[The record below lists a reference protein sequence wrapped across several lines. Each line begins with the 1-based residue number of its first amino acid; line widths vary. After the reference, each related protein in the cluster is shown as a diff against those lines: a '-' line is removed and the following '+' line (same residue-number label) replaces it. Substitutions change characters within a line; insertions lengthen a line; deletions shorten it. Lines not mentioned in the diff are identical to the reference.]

1 MPKLVFI
8 TSRFPYPLEKGDKL
22 RAFFFIKELSK
33 NYEVVLISLSDK
45 KIEKKQFQKIE
56 EICAK
61 VYCLQLNKAT
71 IFLNMLFGFFSSKP
85 FQVHSL
91 QNWLQD
97 TTCIRCTLQECA

>member
-1 MPKLVFI
+1 MIVYFLLAQKKKNLKKYLPKLVFI

-61 VYCLQLNKAT
+61 VYFLQLKT
-71 IFLNMLFGFFSSKP
+71 QYRLYQIIKKY
-85 FQVHSL
+85 
-91 QNWLQD
+91 QN
-97 TTCIRCTLQECA
+97 